1 MLASMLL
8 AIVVALAPVTAQ
20 ATASQQPAASAAQP
34 TAETPWP
41 PAGVYLFTPGGNVTA
56 PRLIKSSRPDYT
68 AEAMRAKVTGTVKL
82 EAVVKPDGT
91 VGEVRVVRSLD
102 RKFGL
107 DDSAVKSAKQ
117 YRFTPGTKDGMAV
130 PVLVSFEVQFTLK

>member
-1 MLASMLL
+1 MLASMLW

-20 ATASQQPAASAAQP
+20 AIGSQQPAASATQP
-34 TAETPWP
+34 TAERPWP

-56 PRLIKSSRPDYT
+56 PRLIKSGRPDYT
-68 AEAMRAKVTGTVKL
+68 AEAMHAKVKGTVKL

-107 DDSAVKSAKQ
+107 DDSAVKSLKD
-117 YRFTPGTKDGMAV
+117 YRFTPGTKDGVAV
-130 PVLVSFEVQFTLK
+130 PVLVSMEIQFAPK